1 METQYVKDAYEI
13 IANHFSST
21 RNNVWGKVKQYMNQL
36 SKNSYIADIGCGNG
50 KNMYRTDCEYIGLD
64 FCLNFTKICKN
75 NNKEVLIANNLNIP
89 FKNNSFDHAISV
101 AVIHHLSTIE
111 KRLKAL
117 NEIIRIVKPGGTVFI
132 SVWALEQ
139 PVNSRRKFIKND
151 NMVEWNDHGNKY
163 LRFYHVFS
171 EGELEKMASEYNI
184 IESYYELGNWI
195 IVIKV

>member
-1 METQYVKDAYEI
+1 METQYVKDTYEI

>member
-1 METQYVKDAYEI
+1 MEKQYVQNTYEI

-50 KNMYRTDCEYIGLD
+50 KNMYRNDCEYIGLD

-89 FKNNSFDHAISV
+89 FKDNSFDHAISV

-111 KRLKAL
+111 NRLKAL
-117 NEIIRIVKPGGTVFI
+117 NEIVRIVKPGGTVFI

-139 PVNSRRKFIKND
+139 PENSRRKFIKND

-171 EGELEKMASEYNI
+171 EGELEKLASKYNI

-195 IVIKV
+195 IIIKV

>member
-1 METQYVKDAYEI
+1 METQYVKDTYEI

-89 FKNNSFDHAISV
+89 FKNNSFDHAFSV

>member
-1 METQYVKDAYEI
+1 MYEI

>member
-1 METQYVKDAYEI
+1 METQYVKDTYEI

-89 FKNNSFDHAISV
+89 FKDNSFDHAISV

>member
-1 METQYVKDAYEI
+1 METQYVKDTYEI

-171 EGELEKMASEYNI
+171 EGELEKIASEYNI

>member
-1 METQYVKDAYEI
+1 METQYVKDTYEI

-89 FKNNSFDHAISV
+89 FKDNSFDHAISV

-171 EGELEKMASEYNI
+171 EGELEKIASEYNI